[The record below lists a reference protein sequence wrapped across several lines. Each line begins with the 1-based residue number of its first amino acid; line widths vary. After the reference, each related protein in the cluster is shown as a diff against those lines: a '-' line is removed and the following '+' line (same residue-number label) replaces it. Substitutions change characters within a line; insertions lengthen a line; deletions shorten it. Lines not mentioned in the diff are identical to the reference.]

1 MPKESR
7 RRKKD
12 PRKPK
17 RGKSAF
23 LLFSQYTR
31 PTVVAE
37 MPDLAFPDIA
47 REVARR
53 WKLIDGDEKAKLE
66 KAAQADRERYNEEM
80 KTYVPPPD
88 AEEGGGKRRRRKQ
101 KKEGPK
107 RNVSSF
113 MWFCKENRGLAKQE
127 NPGASMT
134 GISSILGQKWNLMD
148 AEAREPFEKLARA
161 DKERYLR
168 ESKLFQETKAKAMA
182 ELATKQAED
191 AEYDDLGGE
200 MDDEYDTMHSNVDV
214 DYDVV
219 W

>member
-1 MPKESR
+1 MVWAWDSR
-7 RRKKD
+7 H
-12 PRKPK
+12 
-17 RGKSAF
+17 S
-23 LLFSQYTR
+23 
-31 PTVVAE
+31 
-37 MPDLAFPDIA
+37 
-47 REVARR
+47 
-53 WKLIDGDEKAKLE
+53 
-66 KAAQADRERYNEEM
+66 
-80 KTYVPPPD
+80 
-88 AEEGGGKRRRRKQ
+88 
-101 KKEGPK
+101 
-107 RNVSSF
+107 
-113 MWFCKENRGLAKQE
+113 KENRGLAKQE

>member
-1 MPKESR
+1 MPKERR
-7 RRKKD
+7 RRKD
-12 PRKPK
+12 PNKPK

-37 MPDLAFPDIA
+37 NPSLAFPDVA

-53 WKLIDGDEKAKLE
+53 WKLIDPTEKAELE
-66 KAAQADRERYNEEM
+66 KKAQLDRERYNEQM
-80 KTYVPPPD
+80 KTYEPPPD
-88 AEEGGGKRRRRKQ
+88 LDEGGKRRRRKQ

-113 MWFCKENRGLAKQE
+113 MWFCKENRSVTKQE
-127 NPGASMT
+127 HPSASMT
-134 GISSILGQKWNLMD
+134 GISSILGQKWNAMD
-148 AEAREPFEKLARA
+148 STSREPFEKLARA

-182 ELATKQAED
+182 ELAAKQAE
-191 AEYDDLGGE
+191 AEEAYDDLG
-200 MDDEYDTMHSNVDV
+200 DDYDTLGHAVDV
-214 DYDVV
+214 DSYDVV

>member
-53 WKLIDGDEKAKLE
+53 WKLIDGDEKAVRGAVTASCCAVALPCQVQSLTHLGLSLPS
-66 KAAQADRERYNEEM
+66 AVCGLCNWPAR
-80 KTYVPPPD
+80 
-88 AEEGGGKRRRRKQ
+88 
-101 KKEGPK
+101 
-107 RNVSSF
+107 VSP
-113 MWFCKENRGLAKQE
+113 A
-127 NPGASMT
+127 P
-134 GISSILGQKWNLMD
+134 
-148 AEAREPFEKLARA
+148 EA
-161 DKERYLR
+161 
-168 ESKLFQETKAKAMA
+168 
-182 ELATKQAED
+182 
-191 AEYDDLGGE
+191 
-200 MDDEYDTMHSNVDV
+200 
-214 DYDVV
+214 
-219 W
+219 